1 MFLAMKVQ
9 ENDVI
14 HSEKIC
20 SLCKL
25 LEVMT
30 WADALNAGYWVGG
43 RMGFTK
49 FINTLLRCMS
59 TA

>member
-14 HSEKIC
+14 HSEKIS

-30 WADALNAGYWVGG
+30 
-43 RMGFTK
+43 
-49 FINTLLRCMS
+49 
-59 TA
+59 